1 MNSEVKNYIE
11 KYSVEIQ
18 EMFIALRRV
27 IKQSIANE
35 IEEKLWAKLPSYYIG
50 DRFIRL
56 IPSKDHINIEA
67 VAIMEYKKELEGF
80 KITPKGMLQVYPNQ
94 NIPCDILQI
103 IFKTTLLGWM

>member
-56 IPSKDHINIEA
+56 IPFKDHINIEA

-80 KITPKGMLQVYPNQ
+80 KITPKGMLQIYPNQ
-94 NIPCDILQI
+94 NIPCDVLQT
-103 IFKTTLLGWM
+103 IFKTTLLG